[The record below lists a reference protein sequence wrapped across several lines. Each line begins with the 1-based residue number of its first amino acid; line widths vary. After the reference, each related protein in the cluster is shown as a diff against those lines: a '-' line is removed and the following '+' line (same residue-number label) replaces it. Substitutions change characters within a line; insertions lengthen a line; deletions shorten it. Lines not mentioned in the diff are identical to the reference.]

1 MDTFR
6 LINLIKSEES
16 ILSQELDLSICLR
29 TDGFFFSLIDK
40 NYQLKA
46 IGEFET
52 DLSHGMTQ
60 IMTNLRNSFASIGI
74 RLFNFSDI
82 RVIVP
87 SSKNIFVPFKLY
99 DSTKSKDYL
108 RDIAYLSTS
117 ETILE
122 NISNKL
128 DAVSIFA
135 MPMHNYS
142 AVKILMPKAKYFS
155 QHQIIAEYCFDV
167 SKLSNNTVLL
177 NKRENACD
185 LVVFKGSQFVFSNC
199 FDFSNESDLIY
210 QILFA
215 FEQLEMDVEDMNF
228 LITGHD
234 YTNDEKKVL
243 SRHIKNVM
251 YANPMEFLKY
261 DPQIF
266 NIDLQKY
273 FLTLVK

>member
-87 SSKNIFVPFKLY
+87 SSKNVFVPFKLY
-99 DSTKSKDYL
+99 DSTKSH
-108 RDIAYLSTS
+108 A
-117 ETILE
+117 
-122 NISNKL
+122 
-128 DAVSIFA
+128 
-135 MPMHNYS
+135 
-142 AVKILMPKAKYFS
+142 FS
-155 QHQIIAEYCFDV
+155 LLF
-167 SKLSNNTVLL
+167 SKTVLL
-177 NKRENACD
+177 E
-185 LVVFKGSQFVFSNC
+185 S
-199 FDFSNESDLIY
+199 FDTSKQYSAIIWCCEKY
-210 QILFA
+210 FA
-215 FEQLEMDVEDMNF
+215 FG
-228 LITGHD
+228 I
-234 YTNDEKKVL
+234 
-243 SRHIKNVM
+243 S
-251 YANPMEFLKY
+251 
-261 DPQIF
+261 IF
-266 NIDLQKY
+266 
-273 FLTLVK
+273 TAE